1 MGASPLQAILLQK
14 MMADIAARG
23 GGGGAPGAGPG
34 PGGPPGM
41 PGMPPGMP
49 PPAGIPAPGMEG
61 QPGNGAPG
69 GGGGMTV
76 SSSAD
81 DQGDA
86 LSKELSVMRVA
97 DPGMVARE
105 IDGINR
111 KINALIAHTGSSL
124 PGVALGLSKAMAGV
138 QRALSEANKAHQAM
152 AVAGP
157 PLNNSA
163 LPPASMATG
172 SGVPGQPG
180 MGLQGP
186 QGPPS

>member
-1 MGASPLQAILLQK
+1 MAAGPSPLQALLLQQ
-14 MMADIAARG
+14 MMARIASGA
-23 GGGGAPGAGPG
+23 GGGGAPGGGGPPGLPGAGGPG
-34 PGGPPGM
+34 PGGPDPM
-41 PGMPPGMP
+41 
-49 PPAGIPAPGMEG
+49 AAPGMEG

-76 SSSAD
+76 SSPAD
-81 DQGDA
+81 QQGDA

-105 IDGINR
+105 IDVINR

-157 PLNNSA
+157 PLNISA
-163 LPPASMATG
+163 LPPAAMATG
-172 SGVPGQPG
+172 SGTPGSPG
-180 MGLQGP
+180 MTAGGGP
-186 QGPPS
+186 QGPPA